1 MNSLITEFSVQEEI
15 SISYPFSNYP
25 RSNFKPSPNRDNSF
39 QTPNTQPDNPC
50 NICKAAGRN
59 YKGHSVKNYWF
70 ILKFDKL
77 EMAKA
82 FQVDVDEKFVD
93 ADMDPS
99 SSVQHV
105 EYTTIDVSKVQCD
118 LSPYFYAFYCHR
130 QTHIVLD
137 TVATSSL
144 ISHSL
149 AP

>member
-15 SISYPFSNYP
+15 SISYPFSNCP

-77 EMAKA
+77 EIAKLS
-82 FQVDVDEKFVD
+82 KL
-93 ADMDPS
+93 MLMRSLLMLMWIHHLLS
-99 SSVQHV
+99 SMLN
-105 EYTTIDVSKVQCD
+105 IPPLMSKRSNVIF
-118 LSPYFYAFYCHR
+118 LRIS
-130 QTHIVLD
+130 THSIVIVKPTLFL
-137 TVATSSL
+137 TPLPLHHSYL
-144 ISHSL
+144 IH
-149 AP
+149 